1 MRFRPCID
9 LHNGKVKQI
18 VGSSL
23 SDTDQNSVVTNF
35 EAEFPSSYYAEM
47 YKNDGLTGGH
57 VIKLGPANDD
67 AAANAL
73 RTYPGGLQIG
83 GGITPEN
90 AQQWLDYGADK
101 VIVTSYIFENGDIS
115 WEKLE
120 KMTNA
125 VGRDRLVLDLSCRK
139 RDGKYLVVI
148 DRWQT
153 FTSLEV
159 SEETLHTLSKYCCEF
174 LVHAVDVEGKQQ
186 GVEAEL
192 VEQLA
197 LWSPI
202 PMTYAGGISSM
213 DDIEVL
219 AQAGQGKLDFTVGSA
234 LDIFGGKGVTYQEV
248 VNWQKNNPS

>member
-23 SDTDQNSVVTNF
+23 SDTDQHSVVTNF

-47 YKNDGLTGGH
+47 YKSDALTGGH
-57 VIKLGPANDD
+57 VIKLGPNNEE

-73 RTYPGGLQIG
+73 KSYPGGLQIG

-90 AQQWLDYGADK
+90 AKFWIDCGADK
-101 VIVTSYIFENGDIS
+101 LIVTSYIFENGDIS
-115 WEKLE
+115 WEKLKE
-120 KMTNA
+120 ITEV
-125 VGRDRLVLDLSCRK
+125 VGKERLVLDLSCRK
-139 RDGKYLVVI
+139 REGKYLVVI

-159 SEETLHTLSKYCCEF
+159 SEETLHKLSKYCCEF

-186 GVEAEL
+186 GIEAEL

-213 DDIEVL
+213 ADLELL
-219 AQAGQGKLDFTVGSA
+219 AKAGKGKIDFTVGSA
-234 LDIFGGKGVTYQEV
+234 LDIFGGNGITYQEV
-248 VNWQKNNPS
+248 VNWQNHY